1 MNGFKMVA
9 MVLVVA
15 GVLGLAYGGFTYTRE
30 THHADIGALHMSV
43 SDKKTINVPIWAGAG
58 AVLAGALMLVVG
70 KKSS

>member
-1 MNGFKMVA
+1 MTGFKMVA

-30 THHADIGALHMSV
+30 THHADIGALHVSV
-43 SDKKTINVPIWAGAG
+43 SDKKTINVPVWAGAG

-70 KKSS
+70 KKR